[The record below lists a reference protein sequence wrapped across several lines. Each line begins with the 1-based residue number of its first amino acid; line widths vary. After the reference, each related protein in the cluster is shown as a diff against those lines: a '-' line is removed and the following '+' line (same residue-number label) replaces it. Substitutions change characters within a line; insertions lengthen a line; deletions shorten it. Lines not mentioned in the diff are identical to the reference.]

1 MKDLKIK
8 PPNMFQDNQVFN
20 FSVIISTVLTD
31 LFKKVEIGLKKK
43 LVLLGNELNKL
54 FILSGKQK
62 SKLEQLIWDLEGV
75 VRYQQPL
82 KFVFYN

>member
-62 SKLEQLIWDLEGV
+62 SKSEQLIWDLEGV